1 MEQRPKPTAAPAAMA
16 ARTVL
21 LLIEDDFWTRF
32 SAAETLRV
40 LGYRVIEA
48 HDATEGI
55 SVLIAGTQVDVV
67 FSDINMPGELD
78 GLGFAAWLAEN
89 RPHLPLLLT
98 SGLTPATLS
107 QPGSPGSEFIAK
119 PYNLLEVDRR
129 LRAMLASR

>member
-1 MEQRPKPTAAPAAMA
+1 MEQRPEPTAVPAATPA
-16 ARTVL
+16 KTVI

-48 HDATEGI
+48 RDATEGI
-55 SVLIAGTQVDVV
+55 SVLTAGTHVDVV

-98 SGLTPATLS
+98 SGLTPPLAS
-107 QPGSPGSEFIAK
+107 QPGSIGSEFIAK

-129 LRAMLASR
+129 LRAMLKSG